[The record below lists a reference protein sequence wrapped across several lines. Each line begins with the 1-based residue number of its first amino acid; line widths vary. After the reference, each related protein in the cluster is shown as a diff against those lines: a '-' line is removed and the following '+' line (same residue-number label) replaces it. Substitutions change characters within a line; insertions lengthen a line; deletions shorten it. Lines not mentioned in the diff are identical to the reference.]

1 MKQIQIQNDK
11 QKIPDFAKQPYF
23 DKILETI
30 EKSILSEEKQSIRKL
45 ATELNLSFQWIYKVL
60 SHEYTQ
66 KKIEEIVKS
75 NGIMDTGKVYQTILE
90 NRRNPRH
97 SELFLKY
104 FSPIKP
110 AEVQQGGN
118 IMINIGLF
126 GGNKSDKMSDVD
138 EADYD
143 VIDDNTNNNNEID
156 SDK

>member
-1 MKQIQIQNDK
+1 MEQLQIQTDDK
-11 QKIPDFAKQPYF
+11 KVPAFAKQPYF

-30 EKSILSEEKQSIRKL
+30 EKSIISDEKQSIRKL
-45 ATELNLSFQWIYKVL
+45 ADELNLSFQWIYKVL

-75 NGIMDTGKVYQTILE
+75 NGTLDTGKVYQTILD

-110 AEVQQGGN
+110 VETQQGGN

-126 GGNKSDKMSDVD
+126 GANKSDNVTDAEYVD
-138 EADYD
+138 
-143 VIDDNTNNNNEID
+143 ITLDDKSNKNNE
-156 SDK
+156 